1 MGNFRHSNED
11 FGIPVDHLCNSYIFL
26 SKFLPHCIKQY
37 KILLKIFFYDF
48 TFFLLKTHIHVV
60 MNTIWLFKLRFGLEL
75 QPFRRSSL
83 QVQSF
88 FFNLNLWFYVFFF
101 NVITL
106 TTSVQTHFLWPLH
119 YFARFCKDKQ
129 NGGKIIVPTV
139 QNWLFPSYGRFR
151 VAIPIFSLF
160 LKQLN
165 KLCTD
170 LWFQECKVAIKS
182 TSHNWKG

>member
-88 FFNLNLWFYVFFF
+88 FFNLNLWFYVFFLMLLLLLHLF
-101 NVITL
+101 KLIFYDPFIISQGFVR
-106 TTSVQTHFLWPLH
+106 TSKMV
-119 YFARFCKDKQ
+119 
-129 NGGKIIVPTV
+129 
-139 QNWLFPSYGRFR
+139 GR
-151 VAIPIFSLF
+151 S
-160 LKQLN
+160 
-165 KLCTD
+165 
-170 LWFQECKVAIKS
+170 
-182 TSHNWKG
+182 